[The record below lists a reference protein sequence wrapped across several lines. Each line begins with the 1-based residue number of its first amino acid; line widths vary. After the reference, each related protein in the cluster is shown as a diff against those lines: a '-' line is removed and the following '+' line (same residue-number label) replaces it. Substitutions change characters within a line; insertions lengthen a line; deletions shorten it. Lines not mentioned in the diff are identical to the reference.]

1 MSSPKVVLN
10 TVVNTT
16 TPPEELTMSNNLH
29 NVGASATPWDER
41 FTYWPTVAVHTRPD
55 VKPERITLEEFKAR
69 VTALRE
75 NHEAEAYALILS
87 TILGNYKCVI
97 KDEDGGEDY
106 LCESTEDFFIMDE
119 HYVHC
124 YSHETG
130 DNVGWFLFLPYNGSV
145 VESFCDWTTGNAD
158 FDKFMETITSVIDDD
173 YDGK

>member
-41 FTYWPTVAVHTRPD
+41 FTYWPTVAVRTRPD
-55 VKPERITLEEFKAR
+55 VKAERITLEEFKSR
-69 VTALRE
+69 VNAMRE
-75 NHEAEAYALILS
+75 NHEAEAYALALS
-87 TILGNYKCVI
+87 TILGTYRCVI
-97 KDEDGGEDY
+97 RDEEGGEDY

-124 YSHETG
+124 YSPDSGEY
-130 DNVGWFLFLPYNGSV
+130 VGWFLFIPYNGSV
-145 VESFCDWTTGNAD
+145 AESFADWTTGSSS
-158 FDKFMETITSVIDDD
+158 FDRFLSSLTEELDT
-173 YDGK
+173 

>member
-41 FTYWPTVAVHTRPD
+41 FTYWPTVAVRTRPD
-55 VKPERITLEEFKAR
+55 VKAERITLEEFKSR
-69 VTALRE
+69 VNAMRE
-75 NHEAEAYALILS
+75 NHEAEAYALALS
-87 TILGNYKCVI
+87 TILGAYRCVI

-124 YSHETG
+124 YSPDSGEY
-130 DNVGWFLFLPYNGSV
+130 VGWFLFIPYNGSV
-145 VESFCDWTTGNAD
+145 AESFADWTTGSSS
-158 FDKFMETITSVIDDD
+158 FDRFLSSLTEELDT
-173 YDGK
+173 